1 VSRRSAS
8 TRGRG
13 RPARGAVDPIRVSVL
28 RRRLKSITGEMGL
41 TLLRTTRSPIL
52 NEARDFVTGLY
63 DAAGR
68 MLEQTE
74 YIPVLAFA
82 LQPACEN
89 VVRFFGDDI
98 HPGDVI
104 LHNDVF
110 SGGNQNNDVAVFKP
124 IFDGRRLVAWAACKG
139 HQADI
144 GGAVQGG
151 YNPEAR
157 EVWQEAFRIPAVKI
171 CERGV
176 LRRDVWNLI
185 FANIRLRIVE
195 EDIRA
200 QIGGCVVGER
210 GFAALLER
218 YGWTELSRLIDALYD
233 STERMVRS
241 EIAAIPDGTYRGESW
256 AYYDGVTDGTR
267 MKIELSVIVEG
278 DAITFDFTGSS
289 PQTPGFVNAPYSA
302 TASALLLTFLMLI
315 EPDIPHNAGLLRPL
329 HIVNPEGSFLNARFP
344 AATTFG
350 NSITGPTSDAIFRAF
365 AGALPRMVTAG
376 WNRFLG
382 FAVSGSDPRHRRP
395 YVDILFLSLK
405 GGSGATW
412 MADGYDHIGLIN
424 CAGGILAQDYEMFEI
439 HDPHFLLEHEYL
451 ADSAGA
457 GCWRGGL
464 GVSTAFV
471 MNGEGVTGVAFG
483 DGIEEEARAFG
494 LFGGAPGSVN
504 EIVLE
509 YPDGTARRAKSK
521 EIVRG
526 IPAGTVFRQKAG
538 GGGGYG
544 DPFERPVEKV
554 AEDVRNGL
562 VSAGAARDAYGVEI
576 DARTGSPDPERTAAR
591 RRRRGAD
598 SMQPTED

>member
-1 VSRRSAS
+1 MKK
-8 TRGRG
+8 TK
-13 RPARGAVDPIRVSVL
+13 PDPIQVSVL
-28 RRRLKSITGEMGL
+28 QRRLKSITEEMGL

-63 DAAGR
+63 DAKGQ

-89 VVRFFGDDI
+89 VLRFFGDDI

-124 IFDGRRLVAWAACKG
+124 IFHGRKLVAWAACKG

-144 GGAVQGG
+144 GGAVRGG

-157 EVWQEAFRIPAVKI
+157 EVWQEALRIPAVKI
-171 CERGV
+171 HERGK

-185 FANIRLRIVE
+185 FANIRLQIVE
-195 EDIRA
+195 EDIKA
-200 QIGGCVVGER
+200 QIGGCTVGER
-210 GFAALLER
+210 GFKQLIARFGER
-218 YGWTELSRLIDALYD
+218 KLAGLIGHLFD
-233 STERMVRS
+233 STEKMVRK
-241 EIAAIPDGTYRGESW
+241 EIQAIPDGLYRGESW
-256 AYYDGVTDGTR
+256 AFYDGVTDGTR
-267 MKIELSVIVEG
+267 MKINLAVTIRGEAV
-278 DAITFDFTGSS
+278 TFDFSGSS
-289 PQTPGFVNAPYSA
+289 AQTPGFVNAPYSA

-315 EPDIPHNAGLLRPL
+315 KPDIPHNAGILRPIR
-329 HIVNPEGSFLNARFP
+329 IVNPEGSFLNARFP

-365 AGALPRMVTAG
+365 SLALPKMVTAG

-382 FAVSGSDPRHRRP
+382 FAVSGHDPRHNAP

-405 GGSGATW
+405 GGSGGTW

-439 HDPHFLLEHEYL
+439 HDPHFLIKHEYL
-451 ADSAGA
+451 TDSAGA
-457 GCWRGGL
+457 GRWRGGL
-464 GVSTAFV
+464 GVETEFV
-471 MNGEGVTGVAFG
+471 MRGEDATGVAFG
-483 DGIEEEARAFG
+483 DGVEEEARAFG
-494 LFGGAPGSVN
+494 FFGGKPGWKN
-504 EIVLE
+504 AITLKF
-509 YPDGTARRAKSK
+509 PDGKERPVKTK

-526 IPAGTVFRQKAG
+526 IPAGTVFRQLAG

-544 DPFERPVEKV
+544 EPFERPIDRVL
-554 AEDVRNGL
+554 EDVRNG
-562 VSAGAARDAYGVEI
+562 VISAE
-576 DARTGSPDPERTAAR
+576 AAR
-591 RRRRGAD
+591 RDYGVAIDPD
-598 SMQPTED
+598 SLVLQKDATEAIRKAKA

>member
-1 VSRRSAS
+1 MKK
-8 TRGRG
+8 TK
-13 RPARGAVDPIRVSVL
+13 PDPIQVSVL
-28 RRRLKSITGEMGL
+28 QRRLKSITEEMGL

-63 DAAGR
+63 DAKGQ

-89 VVRFFGDDI
+89 VLRFFGDDI

-124 IFDGRRLVAWAACKG
+124 IFHGRKLVAWAACKG

-144 GGAVQGG
+144 GGAVRGG

-157 EVWQEAFRIPAVKI
+157 EVWQEALRIPAVKI
-171 CERGV
+171 YERGK

-195 EDIRA
+195 EDIKA
-200 QIGGCVVGER
+200 QIGGCTVGER
-210 GFAALLER
+210 GFKQLIARFGER
-218 YGWTELSRLIDALYD
+218 KLAGLIGHLFD
-233 STERMVRS
+233 STEKMVRK
-241 EIAAIPDGTYRGESW
+241 EIQAIPDGLYRGESW
-256 AYYDGVTDGTR
+256 AFYDGVTDGTR
-267 MKIELSVIVEG
+267 MKINLAVTIRGEAV
-278 DAITFDFTGSS
+278 TFDFSGSS
-289 PQTPGFVNAPYSA
+289 AQTPGFVNAPYSA

-315 EPDIPHNAGLLRPL
+315 KPDIPHNAGILRPIR
-329 HIVNPEGSFLNARFP
+329 IVNPEGSFLNARFP

-365 AGALPRMVTAG
+365 SLALPKMVTAG

-382 FAVSGSDPRHRRP
+382 FAVSGHDPRHNAP

-405 GGSGATW
+405 GGSGGTW

-439 HDPHFLLEHEYL
+439 HDPHFLIKHEYL
-451 ADSAGA
+451 TDSAGA
-457 GCWRGGL
+457 GRWRGGL
-464 GVSTAFV
+464 GVETEFV
-471 MNGEGVTGVAFG
+471 MRGEDATGVAFG
-483 DGIEEEARAFG
+483 DGVEEEARAFG
-494 LFGGAPGSVN
+494 FFGGKPGWKN
-504 EIVLE
+504 AITLKF
-509 YPDGTARRAKSK
+509 PDGKERPVKTK

-526 IPAGTVFRQKAG
+526 IPAGTVFRQLAG

-544 DPFERPVEKV
+544 EPFERPIDRVL
-554 AEDVRNGL
+554 EDVRNG
-562 VSAGAARDAYGVEI
+562 VISAE
-576 DARTGSPDPERTAAR
+576 AAR
-591 RRRRGAD
+591 RDYGVAIDPD
-598 SMQPTED
+598 SLVLQKDATEAIRKAKA